1 MSITSIILAPGA
13 FKGSVSA
20 TRVAQIMEIGLRKSG
35 LKSNYKL
42 IPLADGGDGTLD
54 ALLINGGE
62 RLSATVRDPL
72 GREIQ
77 AAWGLLPDKT
87 AVIEMAL
94 ASGLSL
100 LHPDEVTP
108 ENVLKASTFG
118 TGQLILHALDAGAKR
133 IIIGMGGSAT
143 VDGGA
148 GCLSALGFRIVDE
161 NGVDIPLGG
170 GFLSKSGGF
179 LAKNGGL
186 LVGNGGL
193 LAGQADPRL
202 RSVEI
207 IIATDVNNPALGEQ
221 GAAAVFAPQKGAS
234 PREVALLEANLRHFF
249 TLVYDQLNVDVREV
263 QGGGAAGAFSAG
275 LMAFL
280 GGHIQSGI
288 ELMMQISNFDA
299 HLREA
304 SLVITGEG
312 RLDTQSLSGKT
323 PIGIAQR
330 AAQFNV
336 KTIALV
342 GGVEGDETMLH
353 EAGIWAV
360 MPIIPAPMPLEEA
373 MQNAESL
380 IERAALRLGYLLQL
394 SETFD
399 T

>member
-1 MSITSIILAPGA
+1 MVMSITNIILAPGT
-13 FKGSVSA
+13 FKGSLSA
-20 TRVAQIMEIGLRKSG
+20 TRVAQTMEIGLRKSG

-62 RLSATVRDPL
+62 RLSANVHDPL

-77 AAWGLLPDKT
+77 ADWGLLPDKT

-118 TGQLILHALDAGAKR
+118 TGQLIRYALDAGAKR

-148 GCLSALGFRIVDE
+148 GCLAALGFRIVDE
-161 NGVDIPLGG
+161 NGNDIPLGG
-170 GFLSKSGGF
+170 GFLGESHS
-179 LAKNGGL
+179 L
-186 LVGNGGL
+186 LT
-193 LAGQADPRL
+193 AEADPRL
-202 RSVEI
+202 ESVEI
-207 IIATDVNNPALGEQ
+207 IIATDVNNPTLGDN

-249 TLVYDQLNVDVREV
+249 TLVYDQLKVDVREV

-280 GGHIQSGI
+280 GGRIQSGI
-288 ELMMQISNFDA
+288 ELMMQRSNFDA

-312 RLDTQSLSGKT
+312 HLDSQSLSGKT

-342 GGVEGDETMLH
+342 GGVAGDETILH
-353 EAGIWAV
+353 AAGIWAV

-373 MQNAESL
+373 MQNAELL

-394 SETFD
+394 SEEFRM
-399 T
+399 